1 VKVEKKDKDGK
12 TISNEEGGRYHTMKD
27 IGELKEEILNQSIL
41 CIVEDYGGV
50 RLTFNDHDK
59 SNELD
64 VDINIYV
71 GEY

>member
-1 VKVEKKDKDGK
+1 
-12 TISNEEGGRYHTMKD
+12 MKD